1 MNTQITRNQSLKDI
15 EELIRGEVS
24 CCEFWGDLQLS
35 QEEFEALGD
44 CIRKSFCSTG
54 VNVEILYKNFPHCTT
69 TYMVFFAV
77 YKYNANF
84 WGALAEDLNTSIPQP
99 LQESLGTCARR
110 MFVKYKMDFSDSKDE
125 VRVNI
130 APIIYEACIPPDSSL
145 DDLFYIL
152 SYDAYG
158 LFDPQLIID
167 DLIDMRSYAIRKPLL
182 RFLTR
187 FKGDRAVDYILEVY
201 DAIISAEQKN
211 SIHSRYTDSYYEWK
225 LTEKSRQ
232 GVSSRKEK
240 EHQTRPYLFFD
251 EGRKGLA
258 IMLPRIIVESEWI
271 DTAKWIVSAPGGF
284 RRTVECNVFGD
295 EGRRFTDIL
304 SVSVPAAEQYTIK
317 LQDSELF
324 DDKPMTQW
332 DIQGIPADKPVWFN
346 NNGRQVNANYILSP
360 YGILIFHSSIDL
372 SELNEVGI
380 EEQYYP
386 YMTESYRIVS
396 VTPLG
401 SDARLVF
408 DCHGKSIELLSRPQ
422 IKLELHGKHLFNVEA
437 LNLFTEIP
445 QLIIETEGSVN
456 RDALELRIGNSVCSV
471 VFSEDCTTIDL
482 VECTHGELK
491 SYGTYSVRLY
501 QHGRFL
507 KQIEFNYVPLISSN
521 YSPTL
526 YWPANRTERNT
537 SKNLRFKRLKEWE
550 LSFEGCNV
558 NFDEET
564 CIVDVPSSVGAI
576 PVSLQSLSD
585 EFTFRCSFELP
596 VYPFEYDVV
605 SLNGEAVEKTSK
617 LYRTDLKSLTDEELW
632 FSLRT
637 YGSFTEKDY
646 SLALKT
652 INGFD
657 QIEAVKLNN
666 KGSGNINLSSFYDT
680 IRNSPLPLEIVL
692 ICDDIQ
698 DEGIPVIYVSEANSF
713 TSPVRLLNS
722 EKRDYVL
729 LDAEDDGKDI
739 DVLRFG
745 FNKLSFHLTYE
756 HSKLSKNGES
766 RGYPLPERLVEG
778 FYMVSGDKNES
789 FFDIDEDSFSFDQG
803 NGLIYVRCPREDNHI
818 KTSKHLLDLLL
829 KDILNKKTAGELKEA
844 MSYKILTVPS
854 MLSQIEIVQ
863 LDDFDIERL
872 VAIAYIANEKI
883 EKNKKKLLEQLMR
896 RISVSL
902 MKRGDRYRIIELL
915 SDLET
920 PQEVFDTCLKE
931 YSLLL
936 FYSDNSERQL
946 LAGKIE
952 KYSPELA
959 MVLMMSTDGSIRDCM
974 WKEKYIDLIGKDAIK
989 HMLYVPKYDD
999 TIDPVTEQKRFIRE
1013 EPENYVSVRVD
1024 DQIAGNLNAIQ
1035 GMITFDKWGT
1045 PKFDVTR
1052 KPDYGLYFH
1061 RIKYVDQYV
1070 NWYKNTHDKND
1081 EIYPEIRSMMNAVV
1095 EEYGEKILNCIND
1108 LNKHVDW
1115 KWLSKPY
1122 LEAVGKRT
1130 DPSASKSSYGWFF
1143 YLQGVAA
1150 FLTRLPIDRKYDD
1163 KRKIGI
1169 KFMSEASVIAPKLSQ
1184 RDILM
1189 AQVYIYLK
1197 RKEESL
1203 CQ

>member
-1 MNTQITRNQSLKDI
+1 MNTQITRNQSLRDI
-15 EELIRGEVS
+15 EELIRNEVS
-24 CCEFWGDLQLS
+24 VCEFWGNLQLS

-44 CIRKSFCSTG
+44 CIRNSFSSTG
-54 VNVEILYKNFPHCTT
+54 VNVEVLYKNYPHCIT

-77 YKYNANF
+77 YKYDANF

-99 LQESLGTCARR
+99 QQDGLGTCARR
-110 MFVKYKMDFSDSKDE
+110 MFAKYKMDFSDSKDE
-125 VRVNI
+125 ARVNI

-145 DDLFYIL
+145 EDLFYIL
-152 SYDAYG
+152 SYDTYSA
-158 LFDPQLIID
+158 FDPQLIID

-187 FKGDRAVDYILEVY
+187 FKSDRAVDYILEVY

-251 EGRKGLA
+251 EGRKGLS
-258 IMLPRIIVESEWI
+258 IMLPRMIVESEWI
-271 DTAKWIVSAPGGF
+271 DTAKWIVSAPDGF
-284 RRTVECNVFGD
+284 CRTVECKVFGD
-295 EGRRFTDIL
+295 EGRRFTDVL
-304 SVSVPAAEQYTIK
+304 SVSVPAAQQYTIK

-332 DIQGIPADKPVWFN
+332 DIPGIPSDKPVWFN
-346 NNGRQVNANYILSP
+346 SNGRQVNANYILSP
-360 YGILIFHSSIDL
+360 YGIMIFHSSIDF

-386 YMTESYRIVS
+386 YKTESYRIVS

-401 SDARLVF
+401 NDAHLRF

-422 IKLELHGKHLFNVEA
+422 INLKLHGKHLFNVED

-456 RDALELRIGNSVCSV
+456 RDALELHVGNSVCSV
-471 VFSEDCTTIDL
+471 VLSEDCTTIDL
-482 VECTHGELK
+482 VKSTHGELK
-491 SYGTYSVRLY
+491 SYGTYSIRLY
-501 QHGRFL
+501 QYGRFL
-507 KQIEFNYVPLISSN
+507 KQIEFNYVPSIGTN

-526 YWPANRTERNT
+526 YWPANRTARNT
-537 SKNLRFKRLKEWE
+537 RNILRFKRLKEWE

-576 PVSLQSLSD
+576 PVSLQSLSED
-585 EFTFRCSFELP
+585 FTFRCSFDLP
-596 VYPFEYDVV
+596 VYPFEYDIL
-605 SLNGEAVEKTSK
+605 SLKGETVEKTSK

-637 YGSFTEKDY
+637 YGSYAEKGY

-652 INGFD
+652 INGLD
-657 QIEAVKLNN
+657 QIEDVKLNN
-666 KGSGNINLSSFYDT
+666 KGSGNLNLSAFYDT

-692 ICDDIQ
+692 ICENKQ
-698 DEGIPVIYVSEANSF
+698 DEGIPVIYISEVNSF
-713 TSPVRLLNS
+713 TSPVRLN
-722 EKRDYVL
+722 KKGDYVV
-729 LDAEDDGKDI
+729 LDAADDGKDI

-745 FNKLSFHLTYE
+745 FNKQSFHLTYE
-756 HSKLSKNGES
+756 RSKLSNTGES

-778 FYMVSGDKNES
+778 FYMVSGDKNEA
-789 FFDIDEDSFSFDQG
+789 FFDIDDDVFSFDQG
-803 NGLIYVRCPREDNHI
+803 NGLLYVRCHREDDHI
-818 KTSKHLLDLLL
+818 RTSKHLLDLVL
-829 KDILNKKTAGELKEA
+829 KDVLNKKTAEELKKTKAFE
-844 MSYKILTVPS
+844 ILTDP
-854 MLSQIEIVQ
+854 LKLRYFEIVQ

-883 EKNKKKLLEQLMR
+883 EKNKKKLLELLMR

-902 MKRGDRYRIIELL
+902 MERGDRYRIIELL
-915 SDLET
+915 SVLET

-936 FYSDNSERQL
+936 FYSDNPDRQI
-946 LAGKIE
+946 LAGKVE
-952 KYSPELA
+952 KYSPELS

-1035 GMITFDKWGT
+1035 GMITFDKWGA

-1070 NWYKNTHDKND
+1070 NWYKNTHDRNG
-1081 EIYPEIRSMMNAVV
+1081 EIYLEIRSMMDSAV
-1095 EEYGEKILNCIND
+1095 EEYGEKILDCIKD

-1122 LEAVGKRT
+1122 LEAVGQRT

>member
-1 MNTQITRNQSLKDI
+1 
-15 EELIRGEVS
+15 
-24 CCEFWGDLQLS
+24 
-35 QEEFEALGD
+35 
-44 CIRKSFCSTG
+44 
-54 VNVEILYKNFPHCTT
+54 
-69 TYMVFFAV
+69 
-77 YKYNANF
+77 
-84 WGALAEDLNTSIPQP
+84 
-99 LQESLGTCARR
+99 
-110 MFVKYKMDFSDSKDE
+110 
-125 VRVNI
+125 
-130 APIIYEACIPPDSSL
+130 
-145 DDLFYIL
+145 
-152 SYDAYG
+152 
-158 LFDPQLIID
+158 
-167 DLIDMRSYAIRKPLL
+167 MRSYAIRKPLL

-324 DDKPMTQW
+324 DDNPMTQW

-346 NNGRQVNANYILSP
+346 NIGRQVNANYILSP

-386 YMTESYRIVS
+386 YKTEFYRIVS

-471 VFSEDCTTIDL
+471 VLSEDCTTIDL

-507 KQIEFNYVPLISSN
+507 KQIEFNYVPLIGSN
-521 YSPTL
+521 YSPIL
-526 YWPANRTERNT
+526 YWPASRTERNT

-558 NFDEET
+558 NFDEEA

-576 PVSLQSLSD
+576 PVCLQSLSED
-585 EFTFRCSFELP
+585 FTFRCSFDLP
-596 VYPFEYDVV
+596 VYPFEYDIL
-605 SLNGEAVEKTSK
+605 SINGEAVEKQSK
-617 LYRTDLKSLTDEELW
+617 LYRTDLNSLIDEELW

-637 YGSFTEKDY
+637 YGSFAEKDY

-652 INGFD
+652 INGVE
-657 QIEAVKLNN
+657 QIEAVRLNN
-666 KGSGNINLSSFYDT
+666 KGSGNINLSAFYDT

-692 ICDDIQ
+692 ICDDMQ

-713 TSPVRLLNS
+713 TSPVMLLNGK
-722 EKRDYVL
+722 KRDYVL

-745 FNKLSFHLTYE
+745 FNKPSFHLTYE
-756 HSKLSKNGES
+756 HSKLYKIENDEF
-766 RGYPLPERLVEG
+766 RAYPLPGKLVEG

-803 NGLIYVRCPREDNHI
+803 NGLIYVRCPREDKHI
-818 KTSKHLLDLLL
+818 RTSKHLLDLLL
-829 KDILNKKTAGELKEA
+829 KDILNKKTADELKA
-844 MSYKILTVPS
+844 TQSYKILTVPS
-854 MLSQIEIVQ
+854 NLSQIEIVQ
-863 LDDFDIERL
+863 LDDSDIERL

-883 EKNKKKLLEQLMR
+883 ENNKKKLLELLMR

-915 SDLET
+915 SELET

-936 FYSDNSERQL
+936 FYSDNPNRQL

-959 MVLMMSTDGSIRDCM
+959 MVLMMSTDGPIRDCM

-1013 EPENYVSVRVD
+1013 ETENYVSVRVD

-1081 EIYPEIRSMMNAVV
+1081 EIYPEIRSMMTAAV
-1095 EEYGEKILNCIND
+1095 EQYGEKLLDCIKD

-1122 LEAVGKRT
+1122 LEAVGQRT

-1150 FLTRLPIDRKYDD
+1150 FLTRLPIDRAYDD
-1163 KRKIGI
+1163 KRKVGI